1 VAAADKVASRWTLR
15 GTHSGRLFG
24 IAATGRRVALSG
36 ITISRVASNQIQEEW
51 MLWDQL
57 SLVQQ
62 VGPAVPV
69 G

>member
-1 VAAADKVASRWTLR
+1 
-15 GTHSGRLFG
+15 
-24 IAATGRRVALSG
+24 VALSG

>member
-1 VAAADKVASRWTLR
+1 MVACGAFSLSTAVAAA
-15 GTHSGRLFG
+15 G
-24 IAATGRRVALSG
+24 
-36 ITISRVASNQIQEEW
+36 SNQIQEEW